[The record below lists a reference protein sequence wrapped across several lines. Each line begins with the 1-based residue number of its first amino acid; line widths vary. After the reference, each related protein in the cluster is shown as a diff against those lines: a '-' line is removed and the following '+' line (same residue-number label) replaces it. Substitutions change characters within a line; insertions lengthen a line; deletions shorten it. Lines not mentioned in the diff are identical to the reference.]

1 MDELELLK
9 KDWNKSNDQYKSFS
23 DSDIYKMSHKKSST
37 IVKTLFYI
45 SLAEL
50 VFWICI
56 NFLPFVLSDKMKA
69 HLEEMSHS
77 WIYIGFNILSYAV
90 IVLFIYLLWNA
101 HKSISVTDNAK
112 KLMESILKTRKIIK
126 YYVLYNLLIALISIP
141 ISLYFSINEHP
152 EISEKL
158 STASSTQLAMILLIT
173 TLVTAVFL
181 TLIWLFYKLIYG
193 ILIKRLNANYN
204 ELKKL
209 EV

>member
-9 KDWNKSNDQYKSFS
+9 KDWKQNENQFETFS

-50 VFWICI
+50 VFWILI
-56 NFLPFVLSDKMKA
+56 NFLPFVVSDRMKA
-69 HLEEMSHS
+69 QLEDISHS
-77 WIYIGFNILSYAV
+77 WIYIGLNILSYGV
-90 IVLFIYLLWNA
+90 IILFIYLLWTA
-101 HKSISVTDNAK
+101 HKAISVTDNAK

-126 YYVLYNLLIALISIP
+126 YYVLYNLFIALVSIP
-141 ISLYFSINEHP
+141 FSLYFTINEHP
-152 EISEKL
+152 EISQQL
-158 STASSTQLAMILLIT
+158 NTASTKELAVITLIT
-173 TLVTAVFL
+173 VVITAVFL
-181 TLIWLFYKLIYG
+181 GFVWLFYKLIYG
-193 ILIKRLNANYN
+193 ILIKRLNRNYR